1 MLPKL
6 RGEPELQQAL
16 LNILTQL
23 AAGYGDF
30 AELDKALAYAKEALD
45 VARQM
50 KSSYDEAVVR
60 VTLGN
65 IYRLGGEIAD
75 ARRSIEGRDNDSRRC
90 AIPSREPYNTLATL
104 ITTSGRSAP
113 ARVPS
118 RDDGCERVVCDGRL
132 RRAACYSLRARRP
145 MMHMVKT
152 LIALTAVAACSQFLA
167 AHAETRQASAAA
179 APRIKACSLV
189 PKEEVKKHL
198 PWNAVVDRME
208 PEEEAI
214 GASGSSCNYP
224 SVFIQVLPRGKM
236 AWPPSQNAWLRTIQ
250 RHR

>member
-30 AELDKALAYAKEALD
+30 DELDKALAYAKEALD

-90 AIPSREPYNTLATL
+90 AVPSREPYNTLATL
-104 ITTSGRSAP
+104 ITTSG
-113 ARVPS
+113 
-118 RDDGCERVVCDGRL
+118 
-132 RRAACYSLRARRP
+132 
-145 MMHMVKT
+145 
-152 LIALTAVAACSQFLA
+152 
-167 AHAETRQASAAA
+167 
-179 APRIKACSLV
+179 
-189 PKEEVKKHL
+189 
-198 PWNAVVDRME
+198 
-208 PEEEAI
+208 
-214 GASGSSCNYP
+214 
-224 SVFIQVLPRGKM
+224 
-236 AWPPSQNAWLRTIQ
+236 
-250 RHR
+250 